1 MKRPPRRLR
10 GGGAAPADD
19 GPTAR
24 ATARAR
30 PPAALVAL
38 RGEVG
43 SEQEMSFN
51 RLVFALAIF
60 AYLLTAG
67 RSVAAQ
73 LLPDLALWGALA
85 LGVFLHGR
93 VRPGR
98 STPRRAFALLLD
110 MGGLSWLL
118 HVGGEASAFFFLIY
132 LWVVIGNG
140 VRFGVK
146 WLFAALGVFL
156 AGFGAVVLT
165 TPYWQEQPHL
175 AAGLMVGPCALAT
188 YAAALIRKL
197 SDARQQ
203 AEAASEAKSL
213 FLASVSHELRTPLNA
228 IIGMGGLLRE
238 TKLDREQ
245 AEMGRTID
253 GAAKSLL
260 SMINGILDFARIE
273 AGAGVRRADPFDL
286 HALLEDVRRM
296 LLAQAREKGLRL
308 LLHVTPRT
316 PARIVGDEGHV
327 RDVLLNLVGNAVKFT
342 EAGEVV
348 IAADATGGPEPGG
361 LLLRFEVSD
370 TGIGIAPEAAGR
382 IFERFTQA
390 DENIGERFGGT
401 GLGLAICKG
410 LVGLL
415 GGEIG
420 VESEPGRGST
430 FWFTAVAERQPGGT
444 PAAAAPRSFEGLA
457 ATLLTTD
464 PAAGAALMAPAAAR
478 GATVRVL
485 PATKAEAERLWRPA
499 QGEEAP
505 AHLLLCSP
513 AHDAP
518 GPEALET
525 ALRDG
530 VSAAAGAS
538 LFAFHGGGGGGR
550 RRRGGPAEEGLPPAH
565 IRRRVTSLLPAAPAP
580 AELVAALE
588 LAAIRLPPQPASG
601 DGALGEAVALR
612 RSAAGLP
619 GAGLR
624 VLVAD
629 DNQVNRRVVE
639 KILERAGHHATLV
652 QNGEE
657 ALDALAAD
665 HFDVALMDVN
675 MPLLNGIE
683 ATKLHRFAALGQ
695 RHVPIIGLTADASPA
710 TAERCREAG
719 MDACLTKP
727 VEPARLA
734 EVVEAHGRPK
744 GGGGRAAA
752 APVRVS
758 AIAAHPGF
766 RRAAAPPP
774 PLDPKVLASLESLGG
789 GDFLAG
795 LVQDFLRDAEES
807 LRALEAAAG
816 RGDVSRFRA
825 EAHALR
831 SSAANIGAKSV
842 WSACRAAETL
852 PAAELRHAGPQKAD
866 AVKSELERVRAA
878 WGSMAG
884 MKNLGTT

>member
-1 MKRPPRRLR
+1 MTRPS
-10 GGGAAPADD
+10 GQ
-19 GPTAR
+19 
-24 ATARAR
+24 AR
-30 PPAALVAL
+30 PPAALAAL

-60 AYLLTAG
+60 AYLFTAG

-73 LLPDLALWGALA
+73 SLPDLALWGALA
-85 LGVFLHGR
+85 LGVFLHIK
-93 VRPGR
+93 VRPR
-98 STPRRAFALLLD
+98 RNVPRRVFALLLD
-110 MGGLSWLL
+110 MGFLSWFL
-118 HVGGEASAFFFLIY
+118 HTGGEAASFFFLIY
-132 LWVVIGNG
+132 LWVIIGNG

-146 WLFAALGVFL
+146 WLFAALCVFV

-165 TPYWQEQPHL
+165 TPYWQEQLHL
-175 AAGLMVGPCALAT
+175 AAGLIVGPCALAL

-197 SDARQQ
+197 SDARRQ

-238 TKLDREQ
+238 TTLDREQ
-245 AEMGRTID
+245 AEMARTVD

-273 AGAGVRRADPFDL
+273 AGAGVRRAEPLDL

-308 LLHVTPRT
+308 LVHVTPRT
-316 PARIVGDEGHV
+316 PARVVGDCQHM

-348 IAADATGGPEPGG
+348 IAADATEGPEPGR

-370 TGIGIAPEAAGR
+370 TGIGIAPDAAGR

-390 DENIGERFGGT
+390 DEDVAERFGGT

-420 VESEPGRGST
+420 VASEPGRGST
-430 FWFTAVAERQPGGT
+430 FWFTAEAERRPGEA
-444 PAAAAPRSFEGLA
+444 PAAARSFEGLA

-464 PAAGAALMAPAAAR
+464 PVAAAALMAPAAAR
-478 GATVRVL
+478 GAAVRIQ
-485 PATKAEAERLWRPA
+485 PATKAEMERVWLSA
-499 QGEEAP
+499 ADGEGAP

-513 AHDAP
+513 AYDAP
-518 GPEALET
+518 GPGALEA

-530 VSAAAGAS
+530 VPAAAGAS
-538 LFAFHGGGGGGR
+538 VFALG
-550 RRRGGPAEEGLPPAH
+550 GGPAGGGLPPTH
-565 IRRRVTSLLPAAPAP
+565 LRRRVTSLLPAAPTS
-580 AELVAALE
+580 AELLSALE
-588 LAAIRLPPQPASG
+588 LAAVRLPPPQTAVPG
-601 DGALGEAVALR
+601 GAPGGVAALR
-612 RSAAGLP
+612 P
-619 GAGLR
+619 GAGPAGGGLR
-624 VLVAD
+624 ILVAD

-639 KILERAGHHATLV
+639 KILQRAGHHATLV
-652 QNGEE
+652 RNGEE

-675 MPLLNGIE
+675 MPVLNGIE

-710 TAERCREAG
+710 TAERCRDAG

-734 EVVEAHGRPK
+734 EVIEAHGRPNSA
-744 GGGGRAAA
+744 GGMAALAPPARVA
-752 APVRVS
+752 AITS
-758 AIAAHPGF
+758 HPGF
-766 RRAAAPPP
+766 RRAAPP
-774 PLDPKVLASLESLGG
+774 PLDPQVLASLEALGG

-795 LVQDFLRDAEES
+795 LVQDFLRDAEQS
-807 LRALEAAAG
+807 LRALEAAANEN
-816 RGDVSRFRA
+816 DVSRFRA

-831 SSAANIGAKSV
+831 SSAANIGAKAV
-842 WSACRAAETL
+842 WGACRAAEVL
-852 PAAELRHAGPQKAD
+852 PAAEVPAAGPRQAG
-866 AVKSELERVRAA
+866 AVRSELDRVRAA
-878 WGSMAG
+878 WGTLAG
-884 MKNLGTT
+884 TKDLGTT

>member
-1 MKRPPRRLR
+1 MTRPSGQP
-10 GGGAAPADD
+10 P
-19 GPTAR
+19 
-24 ATARAR
+24 R
-30 PPAALVAL
+30 PPAALAAL

-213 FLASVSHELRTPLNA
+213 FLTSVSHELRTPLNA

-348 IAADATGGPEPGG
+348 IAADATGGRSRAGSCCAS
-361 LLLRFEVSD
+361 RF
-370 TGIGIAPEAAGR
+370 R
-382 IFERFTQA
+382 
-390 DENIGERFGGT
+390 
-401 GLGLAICKG
+401 
-410 LVGLL
+410 
-415 GGEIG
+415 
-420 VESEPGRGST
+420 
-430 FWFTAVAERQPGGT
+430 T
-444 PAAAAPRSFEGLA
+444 PA
-457 ATLLTTD
+457 
-464 PAAGAALMAPAAAR
+464 
-478 GATVRVL
+478 
-485 PATKAEAERLWRPA
+485 
-499 QGEEAP
+499 
-505 AHLLLCSP
+505 
-513 AHDAP
+513 
-518 GPEALET
+518 
-525 ALRDG
+525 
-530 VSAAAGAS
+530 SAS
-538 LFAFHGGGGGGR
+538 RR
-550 RRRGGPAEEGLPPAH
+550 RRRGASSSASPRPT
-565 IRRRVTSLLPAAPAP
+565 RTSASASAAPA
-580 AELVAALE
+580 
-588 LAAIRLPPQPASG
+588 S
-601 DGALGEAVALR
+601 
-612 RSAAGLP
+612 
-619 GAGLR
+619 
-624 VLVAD
+624 
-629 DNQVNRRVVE
+629 
-639 KILERAGHHATLV
+639 
-652 QNGEE
+652 
-657 ALDALAAD
+657 
-665 HFDVALMDVN
+665 
-675 MPLLNGIE
+675 
-683 ATKLHRFAALGQ
+683 
-695 RHVPIIGLTADASPA
+695 ASPS
-710 TAERCREAG
+710 
-719 MDACLTKP
+719 
-727 VEPARLA
+727 ARGWSGCWA
-734 EVVEAHGRPK
+734 ARSGWK
-744 GGGGRAAA
+744 ASRAAA
-752 APVRVS
+752 APSGSPRWPS
-758 AIAAHPGF
+758 ASRAG
-766 RRAAAPPP
+766 RRPRPPP
-774 PLDPKVLASLESLGG
+774 GP
-789 GDFLAG
+789 
-795 LVQDFLRDAEES
+795 
-807 LRALEAAAG
+807 LRASPP
-816 RGDVSRFRA
+816 R
-825 EAHALR
+825 
-831 SSAANIGAKSV
+831 
-842 WSACRAAETL
+842 C
-852 PAAELRHAGPQKAD
+852 
-866 AVKSELERVRAA
+866 
-878 WGSMAG
+878 
-884 MKNLGTT
+884 